1 MNTRIRTTARSVGF
15 AGSFAALLGGWL
27 VREKIGALRNESLAS
42 HDDERAVW
50 LRRWCRSQ
58 FSLFDIRPTFV
69 GAEPYQRRNGSTA
82 PGRLVVANHRSAIDI
97 ILLLEVFGGYVI
109 SRADLANWPLLGL
122 GARRFGTVFVD
133 RADPKSGAKTIRTI
147 SDRLKQG
154 HTICLFPE
162 GTTFEGDLVRPFH
175 GGAFLAAKDA
185 GAEIV
190 PVGIAYGTGSQAAY
204 VGTTFVQHLARVAAS
219 TEPTRVAVVVGP
231 PVSAQS
237 QAPRAKLTSTL
248 ENEVRRL
255 VADARALVDAPS
267 NPNSNAPT

>member
-1 MNTRIRTTARSVGF
+1 MNARIRTAARSVGF

-27 VREKIGALRNESLAS
+27 LRERVGALHHESLTS

-58 FSLFDIRPTFV
+58 FALFDIRPTFV
-69 GAEPYQRRNGSTA
+69 GDAPYARSNGSTA

-97 ILLLEVFGGYVI
+97 ILLLNVFGGYVI
-109 SRADLANWPLLGL
+109 SRADLATWPLLGR
-122 GARRFGTVFVD
+122 GAREFGTVFVD

-162 GTTFEGDLVRPFH
+162 GTTFEGDEVRPFH

-185 GAEIV
+185 GADIV

-219 TEPTRVAVVVGP
+219 SAPTKVGVVIGDPVKAQGP
-231 PVSAQS
+231 RGQLGKTMHEEVS
-237 QAPRAKLTSTL
+237 
-248 ENEVRRL
+248 RL
-255 VADARALVDAPS
+255 VTKAREIVDGPGASRPG
-267 NPNSNAPT
+267 